1 MVVRTRTRAILSP
14 IAFYVI
20 LGVASGYLVWGA
32 WNGERGLKTKAEY
45 SNEMQKL
52 GAELRALQTERQSWD
67 RRVALM
73 RSEAVDRDLLDEEAR
88 AVLDRVGK
96 NDLVVFTAQAG
107 PAGR

>member
-1 MVVRTRTRAILSP
+1 MVVRTRLRAILLP
-14 IAFYVI
+14 IAFYAI

-45 SNEMQKL
+45 SNEMQNL
-52 GAELRALQTERQSWD
+52 GEQLKALQTERRSWE

-88 AVLDRVGK
+88 ATLDRVGK
-96 NDLVVFTAQAG
+96 NDLLVFTAEDAK
-107 PAGR
+107 R